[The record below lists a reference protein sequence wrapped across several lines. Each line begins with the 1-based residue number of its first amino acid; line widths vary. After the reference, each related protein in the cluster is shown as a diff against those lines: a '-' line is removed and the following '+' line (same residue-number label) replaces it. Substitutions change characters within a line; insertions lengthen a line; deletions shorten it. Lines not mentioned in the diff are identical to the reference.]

1 MSKPIYIY
9 EGGGSNPHIIGAID
23 TDKYSDHDSR
33 AMYAVIS
40 KKVNNVSTLEVR
52 IPTNCEASKT
62 ITKTSDLVLYDTDGN
77 LQEFH
82 ITDIDDIEE
91 YSVERYI
98 YAEQSIGELIN
109 DMIQAGTA
117 MPTTTDP
124 ADYLAYILSFTRWS
138 VGTVDSGI
146 YNSKWKE
153 DLTGKNC
160 LEALQMFID
169 KYNCEFEVRYTTD
182 EKNKITGRYI
192 DIKKTIGHNYGKRF
206 EDDKDITQ
214 LKRNMDLDSVKTAIY
229 PRIAK
234 NVQDENGN
242 SHTEYVDIS
251 SVVWSVAAGNPV
263 DKPSGQ
269 TVLYNPQA
277 DNMYKRYNTKNGKLM
292 DRIMYAEWTEST
304 ATDAED
310 LCKQAWTI
318 LQANSVL
325 NPTIELDAS
334 DLFRLSGDDPDYWHE
349 QVALGDTCII
359 IAKQFDPELRV
370 ETRVMEM
377 EEDLLNPINNSY
389 VFGNYRK
396 TLATSNIEQQK
407 SIEEKL
413 NELQNKLQGVT
424 IPEPK
429 PQYQSGRVYY
439 EDIKEQ
445 VQNEFMQSGGYVMAE
460 DTDGFW
466 VFDAPVTSTYALRS
480 VTANYPTKATILKG
494 GSLAIAEYDP
504 VTAQWVVGTFI
515 NGLSVNADYI
525 NTGHLNGDVIDS
537 HSITTDHLTV
547 AAIEYIRSGLATD
560 NDLNS
565 VVNDIQNNYVT
576 NTKLSDTVTSAI
588 EALDLDAKIVNTK
601 ISAIQE
607 TFKAVTTEYKNNL
620 QQAESLYSNSY
631 LTGTAKTNLNNAKSD
646 YTIKYNALKT
656 AVDNIVNNTSI
667 SDANITAYN
676 TAITNLQASTV
687 TLGQR
692 MQEAVKA
699 ISDTV
704 YSSSKSY
711 ADDLKTDIDSD
722 IQQVN
727 NTVTDLGNT
736 MNGAFKDGIINEIE
750 AKTIASNISNL
761 NAEKADVDNEY
772 NTLYNNV
779 NLTGTDKTNLK
790 SKKDAYNTAYTNLI
804 NAINNAVSDN
814 VVTEEEQTAI
824 DSAMTAHNT
833 ALGEYRVATQNAID
847 AIANK
852 KVTDAT
858 IDLVSSSTLTD
869 SINNAVKGLATES
882 YVDSAVSTGKT
893 EAEIAAQVK
902 AIKDL
907 QRQVKSDYESNKAVA
922 DKVYADQ
929 YLPAGSTAKTEL
941 NSAIT
946 AYTSAYN
953 TYYNQITE
961 MLKDNTITTAEY
973 NTYVTNSNSYATAL
987 KNLST
992 AIEEANNARLA
1003 NVYAQARQGLVTT
1016 ADLQVNNES
1025 VIASAKA
1032 GMVSTSDMTEA
1043 ISFATKDFVTSSDM
1057 DSAISSAI
1065 DEKIDIG
1072 SLSAEVVSAKIE
1084 SIKQAYNAI
1093 SVEYANNKKQ
1103 ADTLY
1108 SNSYLSGNA
1117 KTNLNSAISDY
1128 TTKYNALTTAYND
1141 IVNKKTLTASQAT
1154 TWNTAVTNLKTS
1166 TETLGQRMQEAV
1178 TAINT
1183 AVYNKAYN
1191 DAYSRAEEYTNGV
1204 KTAMDKEISDVNTA
1218 VSDLNTTMTGS
1229 FKDSVIDEAEALAIK
1244 SNIQILNAEKADI
1257 SKEYTNLYANAKLTG
1272 TPKTNL
1278 NSMKTAY
1285 NTAHTNLIN
1294 AINTAISDNAI
1305 TDTERTDVNNKFAAY
1320 NIALANYRN
1329 AVQDALNNIASNQ
1342 ASSAASSA
1350 TESLRTEMTTTMN
1363 NAINDAVDG
1372 LAALTDV
1379 DTAKNNAILQSKI
1392 ETIKQTYKAITAEY
1406 QNNLQ
1411 QATTL
1416 YSDSYLAG
1424 TAKTNLNSAKSDYTT
1439 KYNAVTTAHNNIAN
1453 DNTLSTEELNA
1464 WNTAVTDLQTSTK
1477 TLAQRMQ
1484 EALIYINTAVY
1495 NASKKYTDTAIPDAL
1510 TGYAKTSYVDDAKA
1524 AAIADAKKGMVST
1537 SQLEVNNKEILM
1549 KTASMGQYNLLRNT
1563 DYRAGTEHWSS
1574 WGTGNGIKI
1583 KIGTSTDYG
1592 NCMSGERNLGITTDN
1607 SITSLDH
1614 SVGFKQF
1621 VELTGNVTYTLSYWV
1636 NCVKCKCVVS
1646 IETNDTIGGGSTSI
1660 LATKNYTNINGNQNR
1675 ETWKYDSIS
1684 FTVPK
1689 LATAYDKKVISVV
1702 FYIDSVSKAQARAWF
1717 TKPMLATGINAQAWT
1732 AHPDEIHVGVV
1743 SVTEKDGI
1751 KVEHSD
1757 SNTYSTLDATGLKIW
1772 EYKNDTPIASF
1783 GDGNTA
1789 YIDTVSTKKLIAENV
1804 TPTITVNDDYAYY
1817 FSNTGSGD
1825 YSGRDSQNCIAGF
1838 TGAMAKM
1845 CDDFGIDRTHTRGN
1859 FMMQGNGSIN
1869 FFCHGSVHD
1878 EDFHLENIYGGASII
1893 IGFVKEI
1900 TVSGSFNL
1908 INIQCP
1914 FRIFGNRGNNN
1925 ANEGAIF
1932 KRGAIDGIYIKHCSR
1947 VEIEGFRFTSNQNS
1961 NNSGIAIVDGS
1972 NAYVKNCD
1980 IDKFRWGIF
1989 VARQSTAYIADNR
2002 GTSGFC
2008 GCYAPDTAT
2017 IIYRGSI
2024 PAGHTNHD
2032 IPHNIYLAYDS
2043 VRLADNPNG
2052 ASPQYS
2058 LQSTPPITSQTV
2070 TNSFSPTA
2078 YRCVANYT
2086 IEGEI
2091 RQGSWNGATSDW
2103 TGYIFFGGAAQSFLS
2118 GGSNSS
2124 GQIYLQRRNTA
2135 HGYNSPVPV
2144 IIAGTNVGKLAH
2156 GEGKWF
2162 NIPSSVISAIAS
2174 GNPVTLTGKGNSQYI
2189 KFESNSTI
2197 RLTTTKKV

>member
-52 IPTNCEASKT
+52 ISTNCEASKT

-138 VGTVDSGI
+138 VGTVDPGI
-146 YNSKWKE
+146 YNSKWEE

-182 EKNKITGRYI
+182 EKNKITGRYL

-234 NVQDENGN
+234 NVQDENGD

-251 SVVWSVAAGNPV
+251 SVVWSVAAGDPV
-263 DKPSGQ
+263 DKPAGQ

-304 ATDAED
+304 ATDAEN

-334 DLFRLSGDDPDYWHE
+334 DLFRLSGDNPDYWHE

-389 VFGNYRK
+389 VFGKYRK

-413 NELQNKLQGVT
+413 KELQNKVQGVI

-460 DTDGFW
+460 DADGFW
-466 VFDAPVTSTYALRS
+466 VFDAPVTQTYSLRS
-480 VTANYPTKATILKG
+480 RAATTVYPTKATILKG
-494 GSLAIAEYDP
+494 GSLAIAEYDT

-547 AAIEYIRSGLATD
+547 SAIEYIRSGLATD
-560 NDLNS
+560 DDLNS
-565 VVNDIQNNYVT
+565 VVVDIQNNYVT
-576 NTKLSDTVTSAI
+576 NTKLSDTVTNAI
-588 EALDLDAKIVNTK
+588 KELDLDAKIVNTK

-699 ISDTV
+699 INDAV
-704 YSSSKSY
+704 YNSSKSY

-736 MNGAFKDGIINEIE
+736 MNGAFKDGIINEVE
-750 AKTIASNISNL
+750 AKAIASNISNL

-790 SKKDAYNTAYTNLI
+790 NKKDAYNTAYTNLI

-858 IDLVSSSTLTD
+858 TDLVSSSTLTD

-929 YLPAGSTAKTEL
+929 YLPAGSTAKTGL

-946 AYTSAYN
+946 AYTNAYN

-973 NTYVTNSNSYATAL
+973 NTYVTNSNNYATAL

-1065 DEKIDIG
+1065 DEKIDTG

-1108 SNSYLSGNA
+1108 SNSYLSGTA

-1128 TTKYNALTTAYND
+1128 TTKYSALTTAYND
-1141 IVNKKTLTASQAT
+1141 IVNKKTLTADQAT
-1154 TWNTAVTNLKTS
+1154 AWNTAVTNLKTS

-1229 FKDSVIDEAEALAIK
+1229 FKDSVIDEAETLAIK

-1257 SKEYTNLYANAKLTG
+1257 GKEYTNLYANAKLTG

-1320 NIALANYRN
+1320 NTALANYRN

-1416 YSDSYLAG
+1416 YSNSYLAG

-1439 KYNAVTTAHNNIAN
+1439 KYNTVTTAHNNIAN

-1464 WNTAVTDLQTSTK
+1464 WNTAVTNLQTSTK

-1484 EALIYINTAVY
+1484 EALTYINTAVY
-1495 NASKKYTDTAIPDAL
+1495 NSSKKYTDTAIPDAL

-1537 SQLEVNNKEILM
+1537 SQLEVNNTEILL
-1549 KTASMGQYNLLRNT
+1549 KTASMGQYNMLRNT
-1563 DYRAGTEHWSS
+1563 DFRDGMNYWST
-1574 WGTGNGIKI
+1574 WGTSDTEPIRVVRE
-1583 KIGTSTDYG
+1583 TDASPAAA
-1592 NCMSGERNLGITTDN
+1592 MSGERNIGIISADN
-1607 SITSLDH
+1607 ASTGNK
-1614 SVGFKQF
+1614 SVGFYQDTK
-1621 VELTGNVTYTLSYWV
+1621 
-1636 NCVKCKCVVS
+1636 KCVVGVSYTVGYWINCTNCSCSVS
-1646 IETNDTIGGGSTSI
+1646 IGSLDSAGTRSV
-1660 LATKNYTNINGNQNR
+1660 LASKSYNNINGGHDR
-1675 ETWKYDSIS
+1675 ATWKYDSMT
-1684 FTVPK
+1684 FTVPNGS
-1689 LATAYDKKVISVV
+1689 ATIRFACSLTNATNATHRVLMV
-1702 FYIDSVSKAQARAWF
+1702 
-1717 TKPMLATGINAQAWT
+1717 KPMMTTGINAQAWT

-1743 SVTEKDGI
+1743 SVTEEKGI
-1751 KVEHSD
+1751 MVEHSD
-1757 SNTYSTLDATGLKIW
+1757 SDTHSTLDATGLKIW
-1772 EYKNDTPIASF
+1772 DNETATPVASF
-1783 GDGNTA
+1783 GDGNEA
-1789 YIDTVSTKKLIAENV
+1789 YIGKVRTNTLYADNV
-1804 TPTITVNDDYAYY
+1804 TPTIKLTQSKGYY
-1817 FSNTGSGD
+1817 YSNTGSGD
-1825 YSGRDSQNCIAGF
+1825 FSGSNSDNCCAGF
-1838 TGAMAKM
+1838 TAAMAKF
-1845 CDDFGIDRTHTRGN
+1845 CEDHNVDTTHIHGN
-1859 FMMQGNGSIN
+1859 FMLEGDYDIG
-1869 FFCHGSVHD
+1869 FYCHGSTHD
-1878 EDFHLENIYGGASII
+1878 EDIYLENIYGTGQLIF
-1893 IGFVKEI
+1893 GYVKNL
-1900 TVSGSFNL
+1900 TVSGTL
-1908 INIQCP
+1908 IMRNIQCKV
-1914 FRIFGNRGNNN
+1914 RLFGNKGGVDI
-1925 ANEGAIF
+1925 NEGCTI
-1932 KRGAIDGIYIKHCSR
+1932 KRIGARDGFYFRHCSK
-1947 VEIEGFRFTSNQNS
+1947 VEVEGFRFNNNSNTSN
-1961 NNSGIAIVDGS
+1961 SGVAAVDGS
-1972 NAYVKNCD
+1972 NVLVRNCD
-1980 IDKFRWGIF
+1980 IYNFKYGCYVD
-1989 VARQSTAYIADNR
+1989 RQSTMWLWDTR

-2008 GCYAPDTAT
+2008 GTMIPSTGLV
-2017 IIYRGSI
+2017 IYRGKI
-2024 PAGHTNHD
+2024 PAGHSTND
-2032 IPHNIYLAYDS
+2032 VAHNIYIQG
-2043 VRLADNPNG
+2043 NG
-2052 ASPQYS
+2052 YRMSDYSGSTPAYS
-2058 LQSTPPITSQTV
+2058 LQGKAPVTSKTV
-2070 TNSFSPTA
+2070 SQSYSA
-2078 YRCVANYT
+2078 ASYACYANYSIT
-2086 IEGEI
+2086 GEI
-2091 RQGSWNGATSDW
+2091 RQGSWSGATSDW
-2103 TGYIFFGGAAQSFLS
+2103 VGHVNFGTAGQAFLA

-2124 GQIYLQRRNTA
+2124 GKIYLQRRNTS
-2135 HGYNSPVPV
+2135 HGYNSAVPV
-2144 IIAGTNVGKLAH
+2144 IINGSNVGSLNR

-2162 NIPSSVISAIAS
+2162 TLPASAITQIAN
-2174 GNPVTLTGKGNSQYI
+2174 GQDVLLNGKGNAQYI
-2189 KFESNSTI
+2189 KFESNSVVT
-2197 RLTTTKKV
+2197 LTTTKSV

>member
-23 TDKYSDHDSR
+23 TDNYSDHDSR

-52 IPTNCEASKT
+52 ISTNCEASKT

-146 YNSKWKE
+146 YNSKWEE

-182 EKNKITGRYI
+182 EKNKITGRYL

-251 SVVWSVAAGNPV
+251 SVVWSVAAGDPV
-263 DKPSGQ
+263 DKPAGQ

-304 ATDAED
+304 ATDAEN

-334 DLFRLSGDDPDYWHE
+334 DLFRLSGDNPDYWHE

-389 VFGNYRK
+389 VFGKYRK

-413 NELQNKLQGVT
+413 KELQNKVQGVI

-460 DTDGFW
+460 DSDGFW
-466 VFDAPVTSTYALRS
+466 VFDAPVTQTYSLRS
-480 VTANYPTKATILKG
+480 RAATTVYPTKATILKG
-494 GSLAIAEYDP
+494 GSLAIAEYNT

-547 AAIEYIRSGLATD
+547 SAIEYIRSGLATD
-560 NDLNS
+560 DDLNS
-565 VVNDIQNNYVT
+565 VVVDIQNNYVT
-576 NTKLSDTVTSAI
+576 NTKLSDTVTNAI
-588 EALDLDAKIVNTK
+588 KELDLDAKIVNTK

-699 ISDTV
+699 INDAV
-704 YSSSKSY
+704 YNSSKSY

-736 MNGAFKDGIINEIE
+736 MNGAFKDGIINEVE
-750 AKTIASNISNL
+750 AKAIASNISNL

-790 SKKDAYNTAYTNLI
+790 NKKDAYNTAYTNLI

-858 IDLVSSSTLTD
+858 TDLVSSSTLTD

-929 YLPAGSTAKTEL
+929 YLPAGSTAKTGL

-946 AYTSAYN
+946 AYTNAYN

-973 NTYVTNSNSYATAL
+973 NTYVTNSNNYATAL

-1057 DSAISSAI
+1057 NSAISSAI
-1065 DEKIDIG
+1065 DEKIDTG

-1108 SNSYLSGNA
+1108 SNSYLSGTA

-1128 TTKYNALTTAYND
+1128 TTKYSALTTAYND
-1141 IVNKKTLTASQAT
+1141 IVNKKTLTADQAT
-1154 TWNTAVTNLKTS
+1154 AWNTAVTNLKTS

-1257 SKEYTNLYANAKLTG
+1257 GKEYTNLYANAKLTG

-1320 NIALANYRN
+1320 NTALANYRN

-1416 YSDSYLAG
+1416 YSNSYLAG

-1464 WNTAVTDLQTSTK
+1464 WNTAVTNLQASTK

-1484 EALIYINTAVY
+1484 EALTYINTAVY

-1549 KTASMGQYNLLRNT
+1549 KTASMGQYNILRNS
-1563 DYRAGTEHWSS
+1563 DFRSGTNYWSKYDGSQAPNS
-1574 WGTGNGIKI
+1574 WGIINDSDAVVISGEK
-1583 KIGTSTDYG
+1583 
-1592 NCMSGERNLGITTDN
+1592 CMSTWINNGSGATVWNGFYQDVTLAAN
-1607 SITSLDH
+1607 TS
-1614 SVGFKQF
+1614 
-1621 VELTGNVTYTLSYWV
+1621 YTLSYWICNY
-1636 NCVKCKCVVS
+1636 NCTGRVGVWKG
-1646 IETNDTIGGGSTSI
+1646 TANDNMLANKLYNTPTS
-1660 LATKNYTNINGNQNR
+1660 GNHNR
-1675 ETWKYDSIS
+1675 ESWIYDSIT
-1684 FTVPK
+1684 FTTPSAGTYRMFFQTK
-1689 LATAYDKKVISVV
+1689 DAPSSGGYGLFLI
-1702 FYIDSVSKAQARAWF
+1702 
-1717 TKPMLATGINAQAWT
+1717 KPMLCTGINAQAWT

-1743 SVTEKDGI
+1743 SVTEEKGI
-1751 KVEHSD
+1751 MVEHSD
-1757 SNTYSTLDATGLKIW
+1757 SDTHSTLDATGLKIW
-1772 EYKNDTPIASF
+1772 DNETATPVASF
-1783 GDGNTA
+1783 GDGNEA
-1789 YIDTVSTKKLIAENV
+1789 YIGKVRTNALYADNV
-1804 TPTITVNDDYAYY
+1804 TPTIKLTQSKGYY
-1817 FSNTGSGD
+1817 YSNTGSGD
-1825 YSGRDSQNCIAGF
+1825 FSGSNSDNCCAGF
-1838 TGAMAKM
+1838 TAAMAKF
-1845 CDDFGIDRTHTRGN
+1845 CEDHNVDTTHIHGN
-1859 FMMQGNGSIN
+1859 LMLEGDYDIGFY
-1869 FFCHGSVHD
+1869 CHGSTHD
-1878 EDFHLENIYGGASII
+1878 EDIYLENIYGTGQLIF
-1893 IGFVKEI
+1893 GYVRDL
-1900 TVSGSFNL
+1900 TVSGSFVMR
-1908 INIQCP
+1908 NIQCKV
-1914 FRIFGNRGNNN
+1914 RLFGNKGGVDI
-1925 ANEGAIF
+1925 NEGCTI
-1932 KRGAIDGIYIKHCSR
+1932 KRNGAQDGFYFRHCSK
-1947 VEIEGFRFTSNQNS
+1947 VEVEGFRFNNTSNTS
-1961 NNSGIAIVDGS
+1961 NSGVAAVDGS
-1972 NAYVKNCD
+1972 NVLVKNCD
-1980 IDKFRWGIF
+1980 IYNFRYGCY
-1989 VARQSTAYIADNR
+1989 VDRQSTMWIWETR

-2008 GCYAPDTAT
+2008 GTMIPNTGLV
-2017 IIYRGSI
+2017 IYRGKI
-2024 PAGHTNHD
+2024 PAGHSTND
-2032 IPHNIYLAYDS
+2032 VAHNIFIS
-2043 VRLADNPNG
+2043 GNG
-2052 ASPQYS
+2052 YRMSDYSGSAPAYS
-2058 LQSTPPITSQTV
+2058 LQGKAPVTSKTV
-2070 TNSFSPTA
+2070 SQSYSA
-2078 YRCVANYT
+2078 ASYACYANYSIT
-2086 IEGEI
+2086 GEI

-2103 TGYIFFGGAAQSFLS
+2103 VGHVNFGTAGQAFLA

-2124 GQIYLQRRNTA
+2124 GKIYLQRRNTS
-2135 HGYNSPVPV
+2135 HGYNSAVPV
-2144 IIAGTNVGKLAH
+2144 IINGSNVGSLNR

-2162 NIPSSVISAIAS
+2162 TLPASAITQIAN
-2174 GNPVTLTGKGNSQYI
+2174 GQDVLLNGKGNAQYI
-2189 KFESNSTI
+2189 KFESNSVVT
-2197 RLTTTKKV
+2197 LTTTKSV